1 MPRTLSLIGLAVL
14 VGCGGAPGLSLPSP
28 STATVDATPEITF
41 SPFPATIALGG
52 TVTFA
57 FGSTPHNVYFDGAPG
72 APADIPGANVN
83 VSTTRTF
90 ATAGT
95 YSFRCSIHAGMKGS
109 IVVRDA
115 TAAITDSTADR
126 S

>member
-1 MPRTLSLIGLAVL
+1 MSGT
-14 VGCGGAPGLSLPSP
+14 SLPSP
-28 STATVDATPEITF
+28 RTATVDATPEITF
-41 SPFPATIALGG
+41 NPFPATIALGG

-57 FGSTPHNVYFDGAPG
+57 FGSMPHNVYFDAAPG

-95 YSFRCSIHAGMKGS
+95 YSFRCRIHAGMKGS
-109 IVVRDA
+109 IVVRDTTTA
-115 TAAITDSTADR
+115 TTDSTADHF
-126 S
+126 